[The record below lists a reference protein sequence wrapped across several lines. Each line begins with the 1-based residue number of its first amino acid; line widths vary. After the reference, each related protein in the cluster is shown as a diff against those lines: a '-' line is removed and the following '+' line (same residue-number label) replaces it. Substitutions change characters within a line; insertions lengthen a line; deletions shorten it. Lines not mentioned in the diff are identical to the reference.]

1 MRIYRGSTQMKK
13 HIILDFFKLL
23 FVFFIIG
30 LSLNTNPVNASI
42 LYDNFSEE
50 VKSSYVTTDI
60 DC

>member
-1 MRIYRGSTQMKK
+1 MKK

-23 FVFFIIG
+23 FVFFVIG
-30 LSLNTNPVNASI
+30 LSLNTGPVNASI

-50 VKSSYVTTDI
+50 IKTASLTSDI